1 MSFRMYL
8 CPNGQKRIV
17 RVVGKIRKTQ
27 DIYCSTHDYRVVD
40 ISTGQIGDYRVV
52 DISTGQIGIVSG
64 MFLRHTT
71 AKDW

>member
-1 MSFRMYL
+1 MPVQLNTELTVGFPRLS
-8 CPNGQKRIV
+8 
-17 RVVGKIRKTQ
+17 VVGKIRKTQ

-40 ISTGQIGDYRVV
+40 ISTGQIG
-52 DISTGQIGIVSG
+52 IVSG

>member
-40 ISTGQIGDYRVV
+40 ISTGQIG
-52 DISTGQIGIVSG
+52 IVSG
-64 MFLRHTT
+64 MFLRRTT
-71 AKDW
+71 SKDW

>member
-40 ISTGQIGDYRVV
+40 ISTGQIG
-52 DISTGQIGIVSG
+52 IVSG